1 MQISRARVRVL
12 LRIGTFF
19 QRNGMFFWADIGY
32 WVSDIGYRALNWPFV
47 T

>member
-12 LRIGTFF
+12 LKKGTFF
-19 QRNGMFFWADIGY
+19 QRKGMFFWGGY
-32 WVSDIGYRALNWPFV
+32 RVSDIGYRALNWPFV